1 VMTLI
6 TSSGVASRVYSRS
19 METSM
24 TVEIANTADGLGLI
38 VRVCEGN
45 ICQEGVMVCKEGF
58 TSSMHLV
65 EKKANELRAA
75 IRKQAANTFREI
87 QQLEA
92 EAMGVPGPI
101 HDC

>member
-1 VMTLI
+1 M
-6 TSSGVASRVYSRS
+6 S
-19 METSM
+19 
-24 TVEIANTADGLGLI
+24 VEIANTADGLGLI
-38 VRVCEGN
+38 VRVCEDN
-45 ICQEGVMVCKEGF
+45 ICQEGF

-75 IRKQAANTFREI
+75 IRKKAADTFMEI

>member
-1 VMTLI
+1 
-6 TSSGVASRVYSRS
+6 
-19 METSM
+19 M

-38 VRVCEGN
+38 VRVCEDN
-45 ICQEGVMVCKEGF
+45 ICQEGVAVCKEGF

-75 IRKQAANTFREI
+75 IRKQAAEI

-92 EAMGVPGPI
+92 DAMGVPRPR
-101 HDC
+101 

>member
-1 VMTLI
+1 M
-6 TSSGVASRVYSRS
+6 SSGVVTRDCSRS
-19 METSM
+19 MEESV

-38 VRVCEGN
+38 VRVCEDN
-45 ICQEGVMVCKEGF
+45 ICQEGVTVCKEGF

-75 IRKQAANTFREI
+75 IRKQAADTFLEI

-92 EAMGVPGPI
+92 EAMGVPPGRRA
-101 HDC
+101 D

>member
-1 VMTLI
+1 
-6 TSSGVASRVYSRS
+6 

-24 TVEIANTADGLGLI
+24 TIEIANTADGRGLI
-38 VRVCEGN
+38 VRVCEEN
-45 ICQEGVMVCKEGF
+45 VCKEGF

-75 IRKQAANTFREI
+75 IRKQAADTFREI

-101 HDC
+101 RDC

>member
-1 VMTLI
+1 MTGFK
-6 TSSGVASRVYSRS
+6 SEAAAAAHEQYMR
-19 METSM
+19 
-24 TVEIANTADGLGLI
+24 
-38 VRVCEGN
+38 
-45 ICQEGVMVCKEGF
+45 GVMVCKEGF

-92 EAMGVPGPI
+92 EAMCVPGPI